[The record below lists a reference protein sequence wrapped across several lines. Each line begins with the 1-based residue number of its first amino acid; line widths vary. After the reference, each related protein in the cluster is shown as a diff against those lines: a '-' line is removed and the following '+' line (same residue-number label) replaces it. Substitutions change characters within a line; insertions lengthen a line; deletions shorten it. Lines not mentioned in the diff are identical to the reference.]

1 MSSIV
6 PSCSSARKRVIRYY
20 DTSALYALWVPQPF
34 TERAKEELKRDFGQ
48 VVISRFAV
56 LEFKSALLKDV
67 RLAALERGKAAV
79 VWSRFYETVQAA
91 RYRVLPVSSAYLER
105 AADLLDIQL
114 EPPPSLR
121 APDALHVGTA
131 VAFGRIGF
139 VTANAQQARA
149 AREAGLRTAYL
160 GVG

>member
-1 MSSIV
+1 MSSIM

-56 LEFKSALLKDV
+56 LEFKSALLEDV
-67 RLAALERGKAAV
+67 RLASLDRNKAAV
-79 VWSRFYETVQAA
+79 VWSRFSGTVQGS
-91 RYRVLPVSSAYLER
+91 YRVLPVSEAYLGR
-105 AADLLDIQL
+105 AAELLDLRL
-114 EPPPSLR
+114 EPLPSLR

-139 VTANAQQARA
+139 VTADAQQARA
-149 AREAGLRTAYL
+149 ARKASLRTAYL
-160 GVG
+160 GAE